1 MTNTSPD
8 NEGEA
13 RTHQD
18 VVPKEELVEAGHVR
32 PLEDVPFHHVKH
44 RAETARWL
52 AIVLVGILGVSF
64 FLHYGLT
71 AYFAANGKAGAV
83 ESLSR
88 AFNVWLPVV
97 SSLAGGA
104 TAYYFTR
111 EKDK

>member
-8 NEGEA
+8 NDGET
-13 RTHQD
+13 RGEQEEI
-18 VVPKEELVEAGHVR
+18 PKGELVEGGHVR
-32 PLEDVPFHHVKH
+32 PLEDVPFHVRH

-52 AIVLVGILGVSF
+52 AILLVGVLGVSF
-64 FLHYGLT
+64 FLHYALT
-71 AYFAANGKAGAV
+71 AYFAAEGRADAV

-88 AFNVWLPVV
+88 AFNVWLPVI

>member
-8 NEGEA
+8 NSEETRGEQEQIPKGEPVEG
-13 RTHQD
+13 
-18 VVPKEELVEAGHVR
+18 GHVR
-32 PLEDVPFHHVKH
+32 PLEDVPFHVRH

-52 AIVLVGILGVSF
+52 AIVLVGILGLSF
-64 FLHYGLT
+64 FIHYAVT
-71 AYFAANGKAGAV
+71 AYFAAEGRADAA

-88 AFNVWLPVV
+88 AFNVWLPVI